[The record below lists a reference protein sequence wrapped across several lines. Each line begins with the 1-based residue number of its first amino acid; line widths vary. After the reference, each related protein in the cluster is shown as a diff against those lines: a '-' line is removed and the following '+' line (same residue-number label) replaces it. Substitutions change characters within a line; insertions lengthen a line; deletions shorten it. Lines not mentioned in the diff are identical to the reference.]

1 MNKLSKITFFGIFFT
16 STIALAEYPQIKP
29 GYWQI
34 TTIREAQPARVVET
48 CLDKNTMEEI
58 INMGQQVMGSSCS
71 DMKMVKNGDVY
82 NSNVDCN
89 MGNIK
94 ISTVSAYEGNFQDSY
109 TFNVETKFV
118 PAMMGKTGSKST
130 GNGKFVGECPSGM
143 KPGDTKMEDGKII
156 NPKEMLDKMPKDF
169 LKNMGEMMKKLP
181 QMNGNVPK

>member
-1 MNKLSKITFFGIFFT
+1 MKKIIPIAFFGSILI
-16 STIALAEYPQIKP
+16 SNLALAEYPQIKP

-34 TTIREAQPARVVET
+34 TTDREAAATRVVET
-48 CLDKNTMEEI
+48 CLDKNTMEET

-82 NSNVDCN
+82 NSNVDCQ

-94 ISTVSAYEGNFQDSY
+94 ISTASTYKGNFQDSY
-109 TFNVETKFV
+109 TFDVETKFV
-118 PAMMGKTGSKST
+118 PAMMGKTGSKSS
-130 GNGKFVGECPSGM
+130 GKGKFIGECPSGM

-169 LKNMGEMMKKLP
+169 LKNMGEMMKKMP
-181 QMNGNVPK
+181 QMDGNIPK

>member
-1 MNKLSKITFFGIFFT
+1 MKKLT
-16 STIALAEYPQIKP
+16 SIAFLGSILISNVAVAEYPQIKP

-34 TTIREAQPARVVET
+34 TTNRETQPARVVET
-48 CLDKNTMEEI
+48 CLDKNTMEET

-82 NSNVDCN
+82 NSNVDCQ
-89 MGNIK
+89 MGAIK
-94 ISTVSAYEGNFQDSY
+94 ISTVSSYEGNFKESY
-109 TFNVETKFV
+109 NFDVETKFE

-130 GNGKFVGECPSGM
+130 GTGKFIGECPTGM

-156 NPKEMLDKMPKDF
+156 NPKEMLNKMPKDF
-169 LKNMGEMMKKLP
+169 LKNMGEMMKKMP